1 MSVASIILG
10 DGDELVSVIK
20 GKEAIDIIAYTKLGN
35 GLRFNTDSF
44 METNRMS
51 RGVIGIDLPPKDEV
65 VGITKV
71 TDADDEMLILT
82 DKGNGKRCTLSNF
95 ASSDRRGTVLKLV
108 SLSSGETLSSW

>member
-20 GKEAIDIIAYTKLGN
+20 GKEAIDIIAYTKTRVM

-95 ASSDRRGTVLKLV
+95 ASSDRRGTRI
-108 SLSSGETLSSW
+108 ETG